1 MPTLSVALITYNQE
15 AFVAEALH
23 SLLTQDHPGFELVL
37 ADDASTDRTREVI
50 EATLAAYPH
59 PHIRVVRAYRPA
71 NGGVLNNVNG
81 AMAACTG
88 EVIVA
93 AAGDDISEP
102 MRLRVIEEAFL
113 DPTVQ
118 LVCTNYQKVDV
129 WGRPFGTPP
138 PKPAGGRFSHRT
150 HPRFYGG
157 APVCGATAAYRASLF
172 HDFGPM
178 QMGTHGE
185 DNCYWI
191 RALLRG
197 VIHYDDRPLLRWRQ
211 HGANLSNSAAEGF
224 VTPDS
229 RARHLRWLQAH
240 ETMGPQWERDTRLAM
255 ERGWVS
261 RWQGRRVLAM
271 SRRECARWGIHRC
284 TLDITAWSEWIAAA
298 QPLFWSFRW
307 GFLFRSLKQRVSERR
322 RERLWSW
329 WARVRAG

>member
-1 MPTLSVALITYNQE
+1 MTTLSVAFITYNHE
-15 AFVAEALH
+15 AYVEEALR
-23 SLLTQDHPGFELVL
+23 SILTQDHPGFELVL
-37 ADDASTDRTREVI
+37 ADDASTDRTREVV
-50 EATLAAYPH
+50 ERVLAACPH
-59 PHIRVVRAYRPA
+59 PHVRVVRAYRA
-71 NGGVLNNVNG
+71 VNAGVLANVNG

-102 MRLRVIEEAFL
+102 SRLRVVADAFA

-118 LVCTNYQKVDV
+118 LVCTNYQKVDA
-129 WGRPFGTPP
+129 WGRPFGVPP

-172 HDFGPM
+172 REFGPM

-185 DNCYWI
+185 DNCFWI

-211 HGANLSNSAAEGF
+211 HTANLSNSVAEGF
-224 VTPDS
+224 ETAPS
-229 RARHLRWLQAH
+229 REKHLRWLRAH
-240 ETMGPQWERDTRLAM
+240 ETMAPQWERDIGLAM
-255 ERGWVS
+255 EQGWVTS
-261 RWQGRRVLAM
+261 RQGAKVLAM

-284 TLDITAWSEWIAAA
+284 TLQPSPWAEWWAAA
-298 QPLFWSFRW
+298 RPLFWSGRW
-307 GFLFRSLKQRVSERR
+307 GFLFWALKHRYSERR
-322 RERLWSW
+322 RERLWRW
-329 WARVRAG
+329 WAAVRAG

>member
-102 MRLRVIEEAFL
+102 TRLRVIEEAFL

-129 WGRPFGTPP
+129 CGRPFGTPP
-138 PKPAGGRFSHRT
+138 PKPAGGRFRIAPTPAST
-150 HPRFYGG
+150 GGPRFAGPRPLTVPPCSVISG
-157 APVCGATAAYRASLF
+157 RCRWVPMAKTTVTGSALCCGASSITTTDLCFGGDSMGPTSPIARRRAS
-172 HDFGPM
+172 
-178 QMGTHGE
+178 
-185 DNCYWI
+185 
-191 RALLRG
+191 
-197 VIHYDDRPLLRWRQ
+197 
-211 HGANLSNSAAEGF
+211 
-224 VTPDS
+224 
-229 RARHLRWLQAH
+229 
-240 ETMGPQWERDTRLAM
+240 
-255 ERGWVS
+255 
-261 RWQGRRVLAM
+261 
-271 SRRECARWGIHRC
+271 
-284 TLDITAWSEWIAAA
+284 
-298 QPLFWSFRW
+298 
-307 GFLFRSLKQRVSERR
+307 
-322 RERLWSW
+322 
-329 WARVRAG
+329 